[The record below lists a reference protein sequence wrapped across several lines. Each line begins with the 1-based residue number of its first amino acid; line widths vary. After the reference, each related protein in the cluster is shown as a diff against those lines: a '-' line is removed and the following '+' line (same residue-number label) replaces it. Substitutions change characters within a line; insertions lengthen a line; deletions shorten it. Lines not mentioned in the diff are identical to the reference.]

1 MASYD
6 DCIIFLLSKAYQKV
20 QGNYKK
26 RLSNHGLTPVQNLIL
41 EALWEKEGQSAGEI
55 CRRLLLD
62 NATLTGVL
70 DRLAGTGWIEKHH
83 DEGDRR
89 YLRVFPT
96 AKANEMK
103 PVLLEARKAANE
115 NILQNFTLEEK
126 VLLKRMLKGL
136 RPSESSQK

>member
-1 MASYD
+1 MATYD
-6 DCIIFLLSKAYQKV
+6 DCIIFLLSKAYQNV
-20 QGNYKK
+20 QGNYKR

-55 CRRLLLD
+55 CKRLLLD

-70 DRLAGTGWIEKHH
+70 ERLAGTGWIEKHH
-83 DEGDRR
+83 DKGDRR
-89 YLRVFPT
+89 FLRVFPT

-103 PVLLEARKAANE
+103 PILLEERKAAND
-115 NILQNFTLEEK
+115 NILEQFSIEEK

-136 RPSESSQK
+136 RP